1 MKFLNKILD
10 VLFPDNLTCDLCGR
24 EVFDGGNLCSD
35 CRKTVQFNDGETCP
49 LCGRRT
55 QNSEQLCLE
64 CKAQTPLFDK
74 AVSAMVYEGGAQ
86 KLIVGFKESKP
97 YLKRFF
103 AEKLY
108 EKCKQFTDAQAVCY
122 VPMTSSA
129 EYRRGYNQSRLLAK
143 ELAKRLNLPMIKG
156 GIEKVKETKSQK
168 QLTKKDREQNLKSC
182 FKADRQKVEGKVII
196 VVDDV
201 LTTGATADAICAE
214 LKKKGASEV
223 YFATVA
229 SVEYKAETQRDL

>member
-1 MKFLNKILD
+1 
-10 VLFPDNLTCDLCGR
+10 
-24 EVFDGGNLCSD
+24 
-35 CRKTVQFNDGETCP
+35 
-49 LCGRRT
+49 
-55 QNSEQLCLE
+55 
-64 CKAQTPLFDK
+64 
-74 AVSAMVYEGGAQ
+74 
-86 KLIVGFKESKP
+86 
-97 YLKRFF
+97 
-103 AEKLY
+103 
-108 EKCKQFTDAQAVCY
+108 
-122 VPMTSSA
+122 MTSSA

-201 LTTGATADAICAE
+201 LTTGATADAICEE
-214 LKKKGASEV
+214 LKKKGAFKV

-229 SVEYKAETQRDL
+229 SVEYNAEIQRDL